1 MSNNNH
7 NRGQSLGCPQG
18 KEITMSAIKLSGN
31 FIEVP
36 IDDIEEPIEDDT
48 YNGWKNKETWLVNVW
63 LNNDYE
69 MYQYYLGRVTDAWNN
84 NGNVMEE
91 LKEIVWEIYVNLAHN
106 DQHIENGLI
115 NDLIQTSLNNVD
127 WSRLA
132 EHYIEEI
139 KETQGKE

>member
-1 MSNNNH
+1 MD
-7 NRGQSLGCPQG
+7 
-18 KEITMSAIKLSGN
+18 E
-31 FIEVP
+31 
-36 IDDIEEPIEDDT
+36 T

-91 LKEIVWEIYVNLAHN
+91 LKEIVWEIYRDEHR
-106 DQHIENGLI
+106 ESGLI
-115 NDLIQTSLNNVD
+115 NDLIATSLNNVD

-139 KETQGKE
+139 QEEIGKE

>member
-1 MSNNNH
+1 M
-7 NRGQSLGCPQG
+7 
-18 KEITMSAIKLSGN
+18 
-31 FIEVP
+31 
-36 IDDIEEPIEDDT
+36 DDT

-91 LKEIVWEIYVNLAHN
+91 LKEIVWEIYRDEHR
-106 DQHIENGLI
+106 ESGLI
-115 NDLIQTSLNNVD
+115 NDLIETSLNNVD

-139 KETQGKE
+139 QEEIGKE

>member
-1 MSNNNH
+1 M
-7 NRGQSLGCPQG
+7 
-18 KEITMSAIKLSGN
+18 
-31 FIEVP
+31 
-36 IDDIEEPIEDDT
+36 DDT

-91 LKEIVWEIYVNLAHN
+91 LKEIVWEIYREEHR
-106 DQHIENGLI
+106 EFGLI
-115 NDLIQTSLNNVD
+115 NDLIETSLSNVD

-139 KETQGKE
+139 QEEIGKE